1 MANAEHKLKI
11 VHLMNIF
18 RRETDA
24 QHPISM
30 SEIKKKLAKHLSN
43 HEPDRKAIYDDF
55 DALEAYGFIVHRE
68 PNGKRYYLENPDFT
82 YNEVRMIADCVS
94 ASKFLSERQARNL
107 IEKLKGLCTVYDSS
121 KLTRQVVVQNRTRTD
136 NDESRDEL
144 DKIFQAI
151 NERKQISYSYFDY
164 DLRKQRKR
172 CLYFLDS
179 RGTEHI
185 IRPECVNLC
194 DLVAQIL
201 KIAVFF
207 HQTMNQRV
215 YFPLCVGV
223 FPADGGFLF
232 GGRQHFKII
241 HQFFPPFIL
250 SVYIIPKIF
259 DFFQFADRW
268 PEHGRSDCQPTNH
281 TADWKIIF

>member
-151 NERKQISYSYFDY
+151 NERKSPS
-164 DLRKQRKR
+164 
-172 CLYFLDS
+172 
-179 RGTEHI
+179 
-185 IRPECVNLC
+185 
-194 DLVAQIL
+194 
-201 KIAVFF
+201 
-207 HQTMNQRV
+207 
-215 YFPLCVGV
+215 
-223 FPADGGFLF
+223 
-232 GGRQHFKII
+232 
-241 HQFFPPFIL
+241 
-250 SVYIIPKIF
+250 
-259 DFFQFADRW
+259 
-268 PEHGRSDCQPTNH
+268 
-281 TADWKIIF
+281 

>member
-1 MANAEHKLKI
+1 
-11 VHLMNIF
+11 MNIF

-121 KLTRQVVVQNRTRTD
+121 KLTLKAADAAQINDSVQFVDDGQGTVKVIGISKQAEAMGD
-136 NDESRDEL
+136 DEGKL
-144 DKIFQAI
+144 F
-151 NERKQISYSYFDY
+151 F
-164 DLRKQRKR
+164 
-172 CLYFLDS
+172 LYFVAKENASQKSDVTLSMTESDMLLDGKENS
-179 RGTEHI
+179 
-185 IRPECVNLC
+185 
-194 DLVAQIL
+194 VAVSL
-201 KIAVFF
+201 
-207 HQTMNQRV
+207 HN
-215 YFPLCVGV
+215 G
-223 FPADGGFLF
+223 
-232 GGRQHFKII
+232 
-241 HQFFPPFIL
+241 
-250 SVYIIPKIF
+250 SVTI
-259 DFFQFADRW
+259 
-268 PEHGRSDCQPTNH
+268 GS
-281 TADWKIIF
+281 